1 MKIFLCRDLAKR
13 WALSLERVHELVEYD
28 PLFPKP
34 SAILPPEDICLY
46 LEQDIIEYE
55 KQHEELV
62 QVYVRGRNLRS
73 FFHDLD

>member
-13 WALSLERVHELVEYD
+13 WALSLERVHELGEYD

-34 SAILPPEDICLY
+34 SVILSPEHICLY

-55 KQHEELV
+55 KQHAELL

-73 FFHDLD
+73 FFS